1 MKKALKIIGIILVLF
16 LAALIIIPFAL
27 KGKVVELVKT
37 EANKNLNATV
47 DFQDIGLS
55 LLRNFPN
62 LSVNIQQ
69 LSVIGNAPFEGDT
82 LAYMDDLALTVNL
95 MSVIKGSEV
104 EIKTIHLERP
114 LINVMVKADGTANYD
129 IALATDEDEVEEVMP
144 EEGEGTNLSINAY
157 SISDGQVVYDDA
169 SLGFYL
175 SLHGLNH
182 EGKGDFAE
190 EVFTLYT
197 QSAIQ
202 HVDVR
207 YDGITYLRRAKV
219 DLKADIAM
227 DLNEFKFTFMEN
239 ELDVNRLELGFDGWL
254 AMPGDD
260 IDMDITFQSLKSDL
274 ITILSLVPADFTEDL
289 DGVDATGTV
298 SLTGYAKGTYN
309 ENSMPGYGIDLLVE
323 NGRVQYPDLPRSIE
337 NIAINTRILSPEGND
352 MDLLTVDVS
361 KFYMEIGKTAAH
373 KNTVD
378 ATLSLRNPMTDPKIK
393 TRVDADLDLGTFKD
407 VVPLDEDFNLKG
419 IFSAHFMLDGAM
431 SAIEQQQ
438 FDRFKASG
446 GVQITGLAYSDAD
459 RSMRISE
466 AEANFTPQRLNIP
479 KFLVHYDEINMALDG
494 YLQNYVAYA
503 LKDTLLEG
511 VFNFTADRIDL
522 NKYMDETTD
531 EAAAEVEEDE
541 EASALS
547 IIEVPG
553 NLDVTLNA
561 TIGELLYGDVL
572 IKNMAGEIG
581 VKDHVAAMRK
591 LHFEALGGTIGMDG
605 YYSTVDPEV
614 PEISFSYDLK
624 NIDLKAMAE
633 AFKTI
638 EKMAPIAKHANG
650 KINSSF
656 DLQSSLDANMEPIY
670 ETMQGSGTLQSK
682 NIVLEGGEFLQ
693 KLSTTLK
700 SPKLARQEVQD
711 LRLSFVVEDGKVTT
725 DPFDVKINA
734 MTANVSGFSTFD
746 QKLDYLMKMKV
757 PRNELGGDFN
767 KMAEGLLSQASKLFG
782 GQMTLGEFINVD
794 VRIHGDITSP
804 TITPSFAGME
814 GGTSGVKEQAKEA
827 AKEKVEEVID
837 DTRDKAREEAQK
849 RADKVLADAQVQ
861 ADRIKKE
868 SAAAAQKIREEGE
881 RAAKKM
887 IDEAGSNPIARAAAR
902 TAADQTR
909 KESNRRADELE
920 EEGEKRANEMMK
932 KAREESDRI
941 LSGI

>member
-16 LAALIIIPFAL
+16 LAALIILPFAL
-27 KGKVVELVKT
+27 KGKIVELVKT

-47 DFQDIGLS
+47 DFHDVGLS

-62 LSVNIQQ
+62 LSVNIEQ
-69 LSVIGNAPFEGDT
+69 LSVIGIAPFEGDT
-82 LAYMDDLALTVNL
+82 LAYMDDLRLTIDV
-95 MSVIKGSEV
+95 MSVIRGNEV
-104 EIKTIHLERP
+104 EIKAIHLERP
-114 LINVMVKADGTANYD
+114 VINVMVKADGTANYD
-129 IALATDEDEVEEVMP
+129 IAIASDEEELEEP
-144 EEGEGTNLSINAY
+144 ETEEGEGVNLSINAY
-157 SISDGQVVYDDA
+157 SISDGRVVYDDA
-169 SLGFYL
+169 SLGFYIL
-175 SLHGLNH
+175 LNGLNH
-182 EGKGDFAE
+182 EGKGNFAE

-197 QSAIQ
+197 QSAID

-207 YDGITYLRRAKV
+207 YDGITYLRRAKA

-260 IDMDITFQSLKSDL
+260 IEMDITFQSLKSDL

-298 SLTGYAKGTYN
+298 SLTGYVKGVYN
-309 ENSMPGYGIDLLVE
+309 ENNMPGYGIDLLVE

-337 NIAINTRILSPEGND
+337 NIGINTRIKSPEGND

-393 TRVDADLDLGTFKD
+393 TRVDADLDLGSFKD
-407 VVPLDEDFNLKG
+407 VVPLEEDFNLKG
-419 IFSAHFMLDGAM
+419 IFAAHFMLDGAM
-431 SAIEQQQ
+431 SAIEQQR
-438 FDRFKASG
+438 FNEFKASG

-459 RSMRISE
+459 MSVRISE

-479 KFLVHYDEINMALDG
+479 KFLIHYDEINMAFDG
-494 YLQNYVAYA
+494 YLKNYVAYA

-522 NKYMDETTD
+522 NKYMDEGAD
-531 EAAAEVEEDE
+531 EETAEVEEDE
-541 EASALS
+541 PASTLS

-561 TIGELLYGDVL
+561 TIGEILYGDVL

-581 VKDHVAAMRK
+581 VRDHVAAMRK
-591 LHFEALGGTIGMDG
+591 LNFEALDGTIGMDG
-605 YYSTVDPEV
+605 YYSTVNPEV

-638 EKMAPIAKHANG
+638 EKMAPIARHANG
-650 KINSSF
+650 KISSKF
-656 DLQSSLDANMEPIY
+656 NLKASLDPTMEPIY

-711 LRLSFVVEDGKVTT
+711 LRLSFVIADGRVTT

-734 MTANVSGFSTFD
+734 MTANVAGYSTFD

-782 GQMTLGEFINVD
+782 GNMTLGEFINVD

-814 GGTSGVKEQAKEA
+814 GGAGVKEQAKEA
-827 AKEKVEEVID
+827 VKEKVEEVID
-837 DTRDKAREEAQK
+837 DARDKAREEAQK
-849 RADKVLADAQVQ
+849 RADKIIADAQVQ

-868 SAAAAQKIREEGE
+868 SADAAKRIREEGE
-881 RAAKKM
+881 RAAQKL

-909 KESNRRADELE
+909 RESNRRADELE
-920 EEGEKRANEMMK
+920 AEGEKRANDIMK
-932 KAREESDRI
+932 KARQESDRV
-941 LSGI
+941 LSEI